1 MEDNKNNK
9 KRIIDNT
16 LKNSV
21 VFLKKENVGGS
32 YWGSFKSYFKNASDT
47 FKFNYL
53 SRSLKTK
60 YLENTKLQIFHNVF
74 DLNNKEDKKNFENFF
89 KHIIFFSYRKN
100 FPEQKNIKTNANY
113 NSDCGWGCMIRS
125 GQMILA
131 KAIYEI
137 IRYGGEE
144 IISSLIDTISCFIEF
159 PFNINQ
165 CPPILSKYK
174 ANIQFMFSNKS
185 NNKKKVIKVE
195 QTQEKESK
203 EKDTKEKDLKEKERN
218 EKETNEKETKGK
230 ETNEKETNE
239 KETKGKES
247 EEKETIE
254 KESKEK
260 EVKEIELKEI
270 GKETKKPESKINN
283 TPLEKRENTT
293 TQNPIIESI
302 YPPFSIRNICSIGEL
317 VKKSSGEW
325 FSDIN
330 MPYIF
335 KTINDNFKVID
346 NLQIIPFQTSIIIEK
361 VLKKCFKEI
370 NPENKS
376 FKKSNSFIFDNKKY
390 QFRNY
395 GLIFLSIRL
404 GINTI
409 DEIYFN
415 SIKNIFNCKE
425 CIGFIGG
432 KSYKASYF
440 IGCDENNIFY
450 LDPHQAQDSII
461 PPINE
466 NNIQTYLSKNLFQL
480 SIKNLQ
486 PAMTIGFLF
495 RDLNEFKD
503 LYQFIMENSNKEGC
517 CFFVQ
522 EHFSS
527 ANKDSSEES
536 NNANDNEDENDKNN
550 LYVDNNLGDDF

>member
-1 MEDNKNNK
+1 MEDNKNK
-9 KRIIDNT
+9 KQEIIDNT
-16 LKNSV
+16 LKNSA
-21 VFLKKENVGGS
+21 VFFNKENLNNS
-32 YWGSFKSYFKNASDT
+32 YWGSFKSYCKNASDT

-53 SRSLKTK
+53 SRTLKTK
-60 YLENTKLQIFHNVF
+60 YPQNTKLQIFHNVF
-74 DLNNKEDKKNFENFF
+74 DLTNKEEKINFETFF
-89 KHIIFFSYRKN
+89 QEIIFFSYRKN
-100 FPEQKNIKTNANY
+100 YPNQINFKTNSKY

-144 IISSLIDTISCFIEF
+144 IKSSLIDTISCFIEF

-174 ANIQFMFSNKS
+174 AKIQLMFSNKS
-185 NNKKKVIKVE
+185 KNKKKEKK
-195 QTQEKESK
+195 EKE
-203 EKDTKEKDLKEKERN
+203 LKEKENKEKENNKKETNKKENKEKELKEKENN
-218 EKETNEKETKGK
+218 EKEKK
-230 ETNEKETNE
+230 
-239 KETKGKES
+239 
-247 EEKETIE
+247 
-254 KESKEK
+254 
-260 EVKEIELKEI
+260 IELKEKV
-270 GKETKKPESKINN
+270 KETNKQQTIINN
-283 TPLEKRENTT
+283 TPFEKKENST
-293 TQNPIIESI
+293 TQTPKIESI

-317 VKKSSGEW
+317 VKKSCGEW

-335 KTINDNFKVID
+335 KIINDNYKVID
-346 NLQIIPFQTSIIIEK
+346 NLQIIAFQTSIVMEK
-361 VLKKCFKEI
+361 ILKKCFKEI
-370 NPENKS
+370 NPGNKQ
-376 FKKSNSFIFDNKKY
+376 FKKSNSFIFQNKKY

-409 DEIYFN
+409 DEIYYN

-461 PPINE
+461 PPLNQE
-466 NNIQTYLSKNLFQL
+466 NIQTYLSKTLFQL

-486 PAMTIGFLF
+486 PALTIGFLF

-503 LYQFIMENSNKEGC
+503 LYQFLVENSNKEGC
-517 CFFVQ
+517 CFFIQ
-522 EHFSS
+522 ENYSMNH
-527 ANKDSSEES
+527 KDSSEES
-536 NNANDNEDENDKNN
+536 DNDNEEENEQNN